1 VEKGWNF
8 CPFCGLRPDQAPQAF
23 GGAVGGVFDKL
34 MKRLAKQMEDID
46 RKNQRTDRNFEVI
59 DLSPMFKDMK
69 EIGQKKLKAMGK
81 PGASGFS
88 IRISRTNENNP
99 KVDVKTYGNVDNEK
113 IQKQVNEQLKRMG
126 MEQYVRPASY
136 RPPAEQQEGPEEQ
149 EGPKQG
155 QGDKE
160 LPDSRRKGFPTPRYT
175 EEPRTTV
182 KRVNSRVFVDIE
194 IPGVK
199 SLRDVNIMELRNSI
213 EVRAIAGTKAYF
225 KILTIPEQFKLDKRE
240 FYKGMLHMEFA

>member
-1 VEKGWNF
+1 M
-8 CPFCGLRPDQAPQAF
+8 
-23 GGAVGGVFDKL
+23 GGVFDKL
-34 MKRLAKQMEDID
+34 MKRLAKQMEDVD
-46 RKNQRTDRNFEVI
+46 RKGQRMDRNFEVM

-69 EIGQKKLKAMGK
+69 EIGQKRLKAMGK

-88 IRISRTNENNP
+88 IRISRTNDNEP

-136 RPPAEQQEGPEEQ
+136 RPPTERQEEPEEEEGPEE
-149 EGPKQG
+149 G

-160 LPDSRRKGFPTPRYT
+160 MSTARRKGFPTPRYT

-182 KRVNSRVFVDIE
+182 RRVNSRVFVDIE
-194 IPGVK
+194 IPGVN
-199 SLRDVNIMELRNSI
+199 SLRDVNIMELSSSI

-225 KILTIPEQFKLDKRE
+225 KILTIPEQFRLDKQE
-240 FYKGMLHMEFA
+240 FYKGRLHLEFA